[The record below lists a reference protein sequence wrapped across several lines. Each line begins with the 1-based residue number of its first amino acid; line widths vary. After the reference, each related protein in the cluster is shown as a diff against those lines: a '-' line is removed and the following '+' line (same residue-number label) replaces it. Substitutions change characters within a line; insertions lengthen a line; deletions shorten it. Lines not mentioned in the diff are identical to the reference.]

1 MDSSSSLVGRYL
13 GAMNIAAFVTW
24 VAILVLLFD
33 GEPRHFLYT
42 RTEALVC
49 LVAFLAVFVAKQVV
63 EVRRPAS
70 VIVWILLAVEGALA
84 LATCVFWTPTSVAPI
99 LTIVFM
105 ADCGMM
111 LGPRALLPIGIA
123 VNLGLYFI
131 AVRIWDNG
139 GVWRIIIA
147 YVGFQ
152 VFATLTAWYAR
163 RSADIAGQLRETNA
177 HLLATRSLL
186 EESARDHERLR
197 LARELHDVAGHKLTA
212 LKLNLTALQRESG
225 SAANV
230 DSAAQLATE
239 LLDDIRGV
247 VAQIRQH
254 DGLDIRAALTQLVAP
269 LPAPPRISLEIHDDA
284 RVANVAQAEA
294 LLRAV
299 QEALTNAMRHSG
311 ARNVW
316 VELVKEGE
324 HIHLRVRDDG
334 QVELPLKEGFGLAGM
349 RERLA
354 QLSGRLD
361 ITRASQG
368 GVALDIRLPLQA

>member
-1 MDSSSSLVGRYL
+1 MESSGSLVRRYL

-33 GEPRHFLYT
+33 GQPRHFLYT

-49 LVAFLAVFVAKQVV
+49 LVAFLAAFMVKQAVEIHRPTSVF
-63 EVRRPAS
+63 
-70 VIVWILLAVEGALA
+70 VWILLAVEGALA
-84 LATCVFWTPTSVAPI
+84 LITCVFWTPSSVAPI

-123 VNLGLYFI
+123 VNLGLYLI
-131 AVRIWDNG
+131 AVKIWDNG

-152 VFATLTAWYAR
+152 VFAALTAWYAR
-163 RSADIAGQLRETNA
+163 RANDVAGQLRETNA

-212 LKLNLTALQRESG
+212 LKLNLTALKRESG
-225 SAANV
+225 GVVNV
-230 DSAAQLATE
+230 DTAAQLATE

-269 LPAPPRISLEIHDDA
+269 LPAPPRVHLEIHDDA

-316 VELVKEGE
+316 VELVKEGG

-334 QVELPLKEGFGLAGM
+334 QVELPLREGFGLAGM

>member
-1 MDSSSSLVGRYL
+1 
-13 GAMNIAAFVTW
+13 MNIAAYVTW
-24 VAILVLLFD
+24 TTLVVLLFD
-33 GEPRHFLYT
+33 TPARFFLVG
-42 RTEALVC
+42 RLEALAF
-49 LVAFLAVFVAKQVV
+49 LVAFLVTFLVKQVF
-63 EVRRPAS
+63 EERHPMPKITWA
-70 VIVWILLAVEGALA
+70 LLVLEGLFAL
-84 LATCVFWTPTSVAPI
+84 LTCIFWAPTSVAPI

-111 LGPRALLPIGIA
+111 LGVRALLFVGLG
-123 VNLGLYFI
+123 VNLSLYAI
-131 AVRIWDNG
+131 SAWIWDYDG
-139 GVWRIIIA
+139 IWRIIIA
-147 YVGFQ
+147 YSGFQ
-152 VFATLTAWYAR
+152 LFAALTAWYAR
-163 RSADIAGQLRETNA
+163 RANETAAQLRETNA

-212 LKLNLTALQRESG
+212 LKLNLTALQREAG
-225 SAANV
+225 GAPNV
-230 DSAAQLATE
+230 DTAAQLATE
-239 LLDDIRGV
+239 LLADIRGV

-254 DGLDIRAALTQLVAP
+254 DGMDIRAALTQLIAP
-269 LPAPPRISLEIHDDA
+269 LPSPPQVHLVIHDDA

-316 VELVKEGE
+316 VELVREGA

-334 QVELPLKEGFGLAGM
+334 QAELPLKEGFGLAGM

-361 ITRASQG
+361 ISRATQG
-368 GVALDIRLPLQA
+368 GVALDIQLPLQA